1 MFNLCHL
8 QGLDLD
14 IMEDFNVKEVEA
26 VSLNMV
32 AVHGQALS
40 SLCLGNGLYDLLGL

>member
-1 MFNLCHL
+1 MFILCHL

-26 VSLNMV
+26 NMV
-32 AVHGQALS
+32 AVHGTSTHLTV
-40 SLCLGNGLYDLLGL
+40 LR